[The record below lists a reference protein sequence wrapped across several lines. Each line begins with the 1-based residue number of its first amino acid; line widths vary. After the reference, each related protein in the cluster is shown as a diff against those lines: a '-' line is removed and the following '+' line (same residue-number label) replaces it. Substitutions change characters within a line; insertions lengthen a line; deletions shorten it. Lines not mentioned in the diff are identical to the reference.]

1 MTRSFMTDIPYE
13 PVVRDRETERA
24 RASSIP
30 GYEAAR
36 TEVSVAPAET
46 LEQARLHNMLNKIDN
61 DLNDEALMA
70 LYRAWR
76 AMSYSCPPNQQ
87 AVASAVA
94 WGQYLKL
101 IILQDLAQKTS

>member
-1 MTRSFMTDIPYE
+1 MTTFVTE
-13 PVVRDRETERA
+13 PLL
-24 RASSIP
+24 
-30 GYEAAR
+30 
-36 TEVSVAPAET
+36 APAET
-46 LEQARLHNMLNKIDN
+46 LERAQLQDLLNKINN

-70 LYRAWR
+70 LYRAWW

-94 WGQYLKL
+94 WGQHLKL